1 MAVAANKRSVMTLFS
16 GPTDIYSHQV
26 RIVLAEKGVSFEI
39 EHVEKDNPPQDL
51 IDLNPNQSVP
61 TLVDRELTLWESRII
76 MEYLDERFPHPPLMP
91 VYPVARG
98 ESRLYMHRIE
108 KDWYTLMNVI
118 VNGSASEADSA
129 RKQLRE
135 ELLAIAPVFGQ
146 KPYFLS
152 DEFSLV
158 DCYLA
163 PLLWRL
169 PQLGIEFSGAGA
181 KELKGYMTRV
191 FERDSFLASLT
202 EAEREMRLGRTCMD
216 LSQLTPRRP
225 YLLRAFY
232 EWLLDNQLTPHLVVD
247 VMLPGV
253 HVPMEYAR
261 DGQIVLNIAPRAVGN
276 LELSNDEVRFNARFG
291 GVPRQVSVPLAA
303 VLAIYARENGAGTM
317 FEPEAA
323 YDEDVVSL
331 NDDDNTAGAES
342 ETVMSVIDGDKPD
355 HDDDSSPDD
364 EPPPPRGGRPALR
377 VVK

>member
-51 IDLNPNQSVP
+51 IDLNPSQSVP

-98 ESRLYMHRIE
+98 ESRLYMQRIE
-108 KDWYTLMNVI
+108 KDWYSLMNVI
-118 VNGSASEADSA
+118 VNGSSSEADAA

-146 KPYFLS
+146 KPFFLS

-169 PQLGIEFSGAGA
+169 PTLGVEFSGPGA
-181 KELKGYMTRV
+181 KELKGYMTV
-191 FERDSFLASLT
+191 
-202 EAEREMRLGRTCMD
+202 EM
-216 LSQLTPRRP
+216 SQLSPRRP

-247 VMLPGV
+247 VTLPGV
-253 HVPMEYAR
+253 LVPMEYAR

-276 LELSNDEVRFNARFG
+276 LELANDEVRFNARFG

-323 YDEDVVSL
+323 YDEEVASL
-331 NDDDNTAGAES
+331 NDDEASDERES
-342 ETVMSVIDGDKPD
+342 DTVMSVIDGDKPD
-355 HDDDSSPDD
+355 HNDDTDPDD
-364 EPPPPRGGRPALR
+364 EPPPRGGRPALR

>member
-1 MAVAANKRSVMTLFS
+1 MAVAAIKRSVMTLFS
-16 GPTDIYSHQV
+16 GPTDIDSHQV

-51 IDLNPNQSVP
+51 IDLNPSQSVP

-98 ESRLYMHRIE
+98 ESRLYMQRIE
-108 KDWYTLMNVI
+108 KDWYSLMNVI
-118 VNGSASEADSA
+118 TSGSAAEADAA

-146 KPYFLS
+146 KPFVLS

-169 PQLGIEFSGAGA
+169 PILGVEFSGPGA

-202 EAEREMRLGRTCMD
+202 EPEREMRLGR
-216 LSQLTPRRP
+216 
-225 YLLRAFY
+225 
-232 EWLLDNQLTPHLVVD
+232 
-247 VMLPGV
+247 G
-253 HVPMEYAR
+253 
-261 DGQIVLNIAPRAVGN
+261 
-276 LELSNDEVRFNARFG
+276 
-291 GVPRQVSVPLAA
+291 
-303 VLAIYARENGAGTM
+303 
-317 FEPEAA
+317 
-323 YDEDVVSL
+323 
-331 NDDDNTAGAES
+331 
-342 ETVMSVIDGDKPD
+342 
-355 HDDDSSPDD
+355 
-364 EPPPPRGGRPALR
+364 
-377 VVK
+377 

>member
-1 MAVAANKRSVMTLFS
+1 MAVAANKRSVMKLFS

-51 IDLNPNQSVP
+51 IDLNPSQSVP

-98 ESRLYMHRIE
+98 ESRLYMQRIE
-108 KDWYTLMNVI
+108 KDWYSLMNVI
-118 VNGSASEADSA
+118 VNGSSSEADAA

-146 KPYFLS
+146 KPFFLS

-169 PQLGIEFSGAGA
+169 PTLGVEFSGPGA

-202 EAEREMRLGRTCMD
+202 EPEREMRLGR
-216 LSQLTPRRP
+216 
-225 YLLRAFY
+225 
-232 EWLLDNQLTPHLVVD
+232 
-247 VMLPGV
+247 G
-253 HVPMEYAR
+253 
-261 DGQIVLNIAPRAVGN
+261 
-276 LELSNDEVRFNARFG
+276 
-291 GVPRQVSVPLAA
+291 
-303 VLAIYARENGAGTM
+303 
-317 FEPEAA
+317 
-323 YDEDVVSL
+323 
-331 NDDDNTAGAES
+331 
-342 ETVMSVIDGDKPD
+342 
-355 HDDDSSPDD
+355 
-364 EPPPPRGGRPALR
+364 
-377 VVK
+377 